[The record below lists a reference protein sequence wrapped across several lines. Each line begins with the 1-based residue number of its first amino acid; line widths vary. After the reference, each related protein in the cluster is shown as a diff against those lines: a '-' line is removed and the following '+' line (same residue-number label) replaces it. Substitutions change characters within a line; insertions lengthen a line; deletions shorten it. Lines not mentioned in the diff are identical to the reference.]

1 MIEIIF
7 LAFFRNCLYSFSVL
21 FIFVAL
27 AKICHPASAKMLK
40 YLKDKSEKP
49 TFRKV
54 ILSVGVILGIL
65 VTLITLHSSIFNNA
79 SWIVAVLTGIILGL
93 FITILVLTV
102 MNTSYDYIC
111 NKDEE

>member
-1 MIEIIF
+1 MIETIV
-7 LAFFRNCLYSFSVL
+7 LTFFRNCLYVFSAL

-27 AKICHPASAKMLK
+27 AKIFHPASAKLLK
-40 YLKDKSEKP
+40 YLKNKSEKP

-54 ILSVGVILGIL
+54 TLSMSVILGIFL
-65 VTLITLHSSIFNNA
+65 TLISLHSSIFNNA
-79 SWIVAVLTGIILGL
+79 NWIIAVLTGIILGL

-111 NKDEE
+111 DKEEE